1 LNMGTGTGTTIL
13 DIVKT
18 MSQILEIEPKIEFQ
32 DLRPGEI
39 GNFVSDTTVLKE
51 TFDNIPST
59 NVLDGLTKTIDWL
72 KNHC

>member
-1 LNMGTGTGTTIL
+1 MGTGTGTTIL

-32 DLRPGEI
+32 DPRPGEI